1 MNNLLMAEFYKLK
14 RNKAFWVILLF
25 VIGLSVLLHYL
36 IIIDWW
42 QMHCTAFELVGLGKM
57 NALATFTVPL
67 FFNLIVSTVAGFFI
81 STEFTQNG
89 TIKNQIISGHQRS
102 HIFLAKYLVFSIAAI
117 LLTVLIPL
125 VIVIIEMVFMGY
137 GDVLTMSQFAFIGRV
152 YALFILQFLAYT
164 AIIVLIAILTEDS
177 GKTIIFS
184 ILLTIIMFVIEK
196 FPTAS
201 WITKIYEYTIFYQF
215 SAIFAVD
222 ISVGDVMKSVLIALI
237 TLSVMLMFGVY
248 LFKRKE
254 IK

>member
-42 QMHCTAFELVGLGKM
+42 QMHGTAFELVGLGKM

-117 LLTVLIPL
+117 LLTVFIPL